1 MTTKQETALAVKS
14 RVENRVAMSGALL
27 ERMGYTVEQYERVC
41 LNALLVSPG
50 LADCTPQSM
59 DIAITHCI
67 TAGLIPDGKEAVI
80 VPFKGV
86 ATLIPM
92 VDGVVKCAHNAIK
105 GLTIRARVVYQGDE
119 FEYRDGAQ
127 VVLKHTMGAF
137 CDPPR
142 VIDKRP
148 TNIIAAYAVAHQPGS
163 MEPDILV
170 FDRATLD
177 IYRGYSRAR
186 SGPWETHY
194 EQMCGKT
201 MVKQLLK
208 RMPKAVAKLPETP
221 PELKWQATTWLR
233 RTGWK
238 GLSTTLRCRKAY
250 RSLTRRNGK
259 RTW

>member
-1 MTTKQETALAVKS
+1 MGCQHYGLRPRWRALSVGMSLITNLAFINSSQLAPKGVANDHETGNRAGRQKPCGKQGSDVPARYWNAWGTP
-14 RVENRVAMSGALL
+14 
-27 ERMGYTVEQYERVC
+27 VEQYERVC

-50 LADCTPQSM
+50 LAECTPQSM

-137 CDPPR
+137 CDPPPRYRQAANQYHRGVRGGSPAWQHGTGYPWYSTGQPLTSIGATR
-142 VIDKRP
+142 V
-148 TNIIAAYAVAHQPGS
+148 HG
-163 MEPDILV
+163 L
-170 FDRATLD
+170 
-177 IYRGYSRAR
+177 AR
-186 SGPWETHY
+186 
-194 EQMCGKT
+194 
-201 MVKQLLK
+201 
-208 RMPKAVAKLPETP
+208 
-221 PELKWQATTWLR
+221 
-233 RTGWK
+233 
-238 GLSTTLRCRKAY
+238 
-250 RSLTRRNGK
+250 GK
-259 RTW
+259 RITSRCAGKQWSSNC